1 MRIGFIGLGGMGG
14 AMARNLLEAGH
25 TVLVWNRSPEP
36 VERLGAA
43 GATAATIDEAF
54 ATGVVLSILADDR
67 AVTERLLDP
76 AVLDA
81 APRGALHVNMA
92 TVSTALADRALRA
105 HTDRGLRYVAAP
117 VFGRT
122 EAAAAGN
129 LVVVA
134 AGAAADIDSVRPLF
148 DVLGRRTW
156 IVGDQPSAANLTKIF
171 GNYLIACSIEAM
183 AEATTVIEAGGLD
196 PVQFLELLTDG
207 LFTGPIFAGYGAMI
221 GSRSYEPV
229 NFRLP
234 LGFKDV
240 QLALTSGLEHNV
252 PLPFGGVL
260 RDVFVEALAHGQA
273 EQDWAAVTETARRRA
288 GLA

>member
-1 MRIGFIGLGGMGG
+1 MRIGFIGLGGMGA
-14 AMARNLLEAGH
+14 AMARNLVAAGH
-25 TVLVWNRSPEP
+25 TVLVWNRSPGP
-36 VERLGAA
+36 VDELAAA
-43 GATAATIDEAF
+43 GAVPASIEEAF
-54 ATGVVLSILADDR
+54 ATGTVLSMLADDH

-76 AVLDA
+76 A
-81 APRGALHVNMA
+81 APAGALHVNMA
-92 TVSTALADRALRA
+92 TISTALAERAAREYGE
-105 HTDRGLRYVAAP
+105 RGLRYLAAP

-129 LVVVA
+129 LTVVTAGDPA
-134 AGAAADIDSVRPLF
+134 AIAEVQPLF

-156 IVGDQPSAANLTKIF
+156 TVGETPAYANLVKIL

-196 PVQFLELLTDG
+196 PALFIEVVTDN
-207 LFTGPIFAGYGAMI
+207 LFTGPIFAGYGGMI
-221 GSRSYEPV
+221 GARNYEPV

-240 QLALTSGLEHNV
+240 QLALAAGQERNV

-260 RDVFVEALAHGQA
+260 RDAFIDALAHGQG
-273 EQDWAAVTETARRRA
+273 EQDWAAVAETARRRA
-288 GLA
+288 GLV

>member
-1 MRIGFIGLGGMGG
+1 MRIGFIGLGGMGV
-14 AMARNLLEAGH
+14 AMARNLVAAGH
-25 TVLVWNRSPEP
+25 TVLVWNRSPGPAAE
-36 VERLGAA
+36 LAAA
-43 GATAATIDEAF
+43 GAVAASIEEAF
-54 ATGVVLSILADDR
+54 ATGTVLSMLADDQ

-76 AVLDA
+76 TVLAA
-81 APRGALHVNMA
+81 APAGALHVNMA
-92 TVSTALADRALRA
+92 TISTALAERAAREYA
-105 HTDRGLRYVAAP
+105 ERGLRYLAAP

-129 LVVVA
+129 LTIVT
-134 AGAAADIDSVRPLF
+134 AGEPATIAKVQPLF

-156 IVGDQPSAANLTKIF
+156 TVGEAPAHANLVKIL

-196 PVQFLELLTDG
+196 PALFIEVLTDN
-207 LFTGPIFAGYGAMI
+207 LFAGPVFAGYGGMI
-221 GSRSYEPV
+221 GKRSYEPV

-240 QLALTSGLEHNV
+240 GLALAAGQERNV

-260 RDVFVEALAHGQA
+260 RDAFIEALAHGQG
-273 EQDWAAVTETARRRA
+273 EQDWSAVAETSRRRA
-288 GLA
+288 GLV